1 MIGTLWGIGLLFSY
15 LGQAWSG
22 SDSTSGFV
30 PMMSFFLVSTLV
42 GLTLFPRTVG
52 LALSPMFMASPLA
65 FVISLFRHSFIYSI
79 TILIIGVVAGIAQYI
94 IAKVRP
100 DATY

>member
-22 SDSTSGFV
+22 SDSINGFV
-30 PMMSFFLVSTLV
+30 PMMSFFVISTLV
-42 GLTLFPRTVG
+42 GLTLFPRTIG

-79 TILIIGVVAGIAQYI
+79 MILIVGMIAGIAQYT

-100 DATY
+100 DAAY